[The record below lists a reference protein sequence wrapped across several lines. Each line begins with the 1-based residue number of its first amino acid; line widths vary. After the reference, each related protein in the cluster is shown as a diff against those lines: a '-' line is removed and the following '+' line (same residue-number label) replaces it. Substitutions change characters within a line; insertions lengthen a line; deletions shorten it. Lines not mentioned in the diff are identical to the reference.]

1 MISNS
6 DFEKAWFL
14 YKTEYEPKNVSVNAF
29 CISKGIPYRDF
40 NTWYRKTHKQV
51 VPLEVEGMPV
61 ESQSTDQSSPLPC
74 SPSGAKS
81 NKGGIH
87 VLIHTS
93 DGLQIQKRG
102 LTYQGL
108 VDLVEKLEGLC

>member
-40 NTWYRKTHKQV
+40 NTWYVSVRNVGHSKF
-51 VPLEVEGMPV
+51 
-61 ESQSTDQSSPLPC
+61 
-74 SPSGAKS
+74 
-81 NKGGIH
+81 GG
-87 VLIHTS
+87 
-93 DGLQIQKRG
+93 
-102 LTYQGL
+102 
-108 VDLVEKLEGLC
+108 

>member
-6 DFEKAWFL
+6 DFEKAWYL
-14 YKTEYEPKNVSVNAF
+14 YKTEYEPKNVSINEF
-29 CISKGIPYRDF
+29 CVSKGIPYRDF
-40 NTWYRKTHKQV
+40 NTWFRKTHKQV

-61 ESQSTDQSSPLPC
+61 DSSSSTGPSPDSSSSAP
-74 SPSGAKS
+74 KS
-81 NKGGIH
+81 KKGGIH

-93 DGLQIQKRG
+93 DGLQIQKKG

-108 VDLVEKLEGLC
+108 VHLVEKLEGLC

>member
-6 DFEKAWFL
+6 DLEKAWFL

-29 CISKGIPYRDF
+29 CVSKGIPYRDF
-40 NTWYRKTHKQV
+40 NNWFRKTHKQV

-61 ESQSTDQSSPLPC
+61 DSSASEQPALLP
-74 SPSGAKS
+74 PTSGSAKS
-81 NKGGIH
+81 REGGIH

-93 DGLQIQKRG
+93 DGLQIRKKG

-108 VDLVEKLEGLC
+108 VHLVEKLEGLC